1 VHLNPSSPRLA
12 SCSKDDTVRVWDAAT
27 RRVEYTLGGH
37 TASVN
42 VVKCGGGG
50 LGQGFKCGV
59 LYTANSDWTVRIW
72 DADGGRLLHTLT
84 AHAHWVTTLALNT
97 DFVLRTRAYDHTAR
111 ELATD
116 AEAQQ
121 WAHERYEKVLSRTP
135 ELLISGSDDHTLF
148 LWNPFPSSS
157 SDSGNADA
165 KTGKIKPLTRLT
177 GHQRQVLH
185 VAFSPDGRRAASAG
199 WDSAVRLWDCSVS
212 VSDVAEGAKSGGGG
226 WMGKFVATLRRHV
239 GPVYRLAWS
248 ADSRMLVSAS
258 KDATVKI
265 WDLRTYKIKSDL
277 PGHTDEVYCVD
288 FVADKV
294 VSGGHDRVL
303 KIWRN

>member
-1 VHLNPSSPRLA
+1 MLFR
-12 SCSKDDTVRVWDAAT
+12 
-27 RRVEYTLGGH
+27 
-37 TASVN
+37 
-42 VVKCGGGG
+42 
-50 LGQGFKCGV
+50 
-59 LYTANSDWTVRIW
+59 SD
-72 DADGGRLLHTLT
+72 
-84 AHAHWVTTLALNT
+84 
-97 DFVLRTRAYDHTAR
+97 
-111 ELATD
+111 D
-116 AEAQQ
+116 AEAQRL
-121 WAHERYEKVLSRTP
+121 AGERYEKVLSRTP

-157 SDSGNADA
+157 SQADSGG
-165 KTGKIKPLTRLT
+165 GKIKPLTRLT
-177 GHQRQVLH
+177 GHQRQVSH

-199 WDSAVRLWDCSVS
+199 WDSAVRLWDCSGS
-212 VSDVAEGAKSGGGG
+212 VTDAGSKGGAAGG
-226 WMGKFVATLRRHV
+226 MGKFVATLRGHV
-239 GPVYRLAWS
+239 GAVYRLAWS

-294 VSGGHDRVL
+294 VSGGRDCVL